1 MPVPPREDFC
11 LCFWGHLICSLHLLT
26 ISPDVVS
33 LGPLCRLSVR
43 AGNQCPPSLQFSS
56 GGILPFSCFCVLGG
70 ALFQRAPPQQGLG
83 TYVGPWA
90 GFPIRLGSAGW
101 LSSSMDTC
109 PALSGEWVG
118 LTASRGQGVLPG
130 AVWQNHFSS
139 RQVRAFLGLEGWISS
154 LRPVS
159 CSAGELSPV
168 TIPTGDSESA
178 GRDGDLSPLPEPDA
192 GHQEILLQCPCMCL

>member
-1 MPVPPREDFC
+1 MKKAVLCRASLVCCGVLMEWRCARCRGGTTCAPPGGGDVPCLLVGSVLPVPPREDFC

-33 LGPLCRLSVR
+33 LGPLCRLPVR

-154 LRPVS
+154 L
-159 CSAGELSPV
+159 
-168 TIPTGDSESA
+168 
-178 GRDGDLSPLPEPDA
+178 
-192 GHQEILLQCPCMCL
+192 